1 MYQYIQQEP
10 FKFAFMQLTNQ
21 NKKKQPMTI
30 KFLYI
35 KNYQINFDMFSL
47 MPYLITFRLTSG
59 FHQDVILSW
68 YGSMRV
74 GM

>member
-1 MYQYIQQEP
+1 
-10 FKFAFMQLTNQ
+10 
-21 NKKKQPMTI
+21 MTI

-35 KNYQINFDMFSL
+35 KNYQRNFDMFSL